1 MRKTMSIAT
10 IAAIGWLAAPAMA
23 QAPTT
28 PTGYVAEAG
37 ASDLYERQ
45 SSQLVLRTTTDPKVR
60 SFAQMMLSD
69 HAKSTAKVKAAAARA
84 KVKAPPPKLMP
95 EQASMI
101 AELRAQTG
109 TARDTAYVTQQK
121 TAHQKAL
128 ALHRGYAE
136 SGTAVPLK
144 TVAAGIA
151 PVVEHHIEMLNAM

>member
-1 MRKTMSIAT
+1 MKTVSVAA
-10 IAAIGWLAAPAMA
+10 IAAVAWLAAPAVA

-28 PTGYVAEAG
+28 PAGYVAAAG

-45 SSQLVLRTTTDPKVR
+45 SSQLVLQSTANPKVR
-60 SFAQMMLSD
+60 SFAQMMVAD
-69 HAKSTAKVKAAAARA
+69 HAKSTAQVKAAAARA
-84 KVKAPPPKLMP
+84 GVKAAPPKLMP
-95 EQASMI
+95 EQAKMI
-101 AELRAQTG
+101 ADLRAQTG

-128 ALHRGYAE
+128 ALHRGYADN
-136 SGTAVPLK
+136 GTAAPLK